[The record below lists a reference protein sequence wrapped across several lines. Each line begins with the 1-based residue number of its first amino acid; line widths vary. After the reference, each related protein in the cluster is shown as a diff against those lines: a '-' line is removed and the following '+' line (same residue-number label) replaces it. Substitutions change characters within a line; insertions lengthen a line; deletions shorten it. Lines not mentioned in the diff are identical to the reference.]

1 MMARLGRNLSQ
12 PHHPPRAQTW
22 PPGQMPTL
30 VSPFSVSDHFGAP
43 RICPNKDTLLKRSQT
58 LLIASAV
65 IVPAAL
71 FASAAW
77 QSRADALRKGEG
89 EIVHSIA
96 ELRDSV
102 HTTLDAE
109 KRTLISVEDHI
120 RSMTWAEIAD
130 PDTSV
135 FLHRLAAA
143 MEGIEAIWIADP
155 DGYVRAASEPW
166 GQAVRVP
173 EQEFFTAKH
182 DDETSVY
189 LSTLIQGAS
198 PSITSVEVVRSRVSP
213 DGAFN
218 GTIHAALSASYF
230 RDYFQ
235 TATPAS
241 NHAVMVRD
249 DGVVLADDAR
259 VPDYY
264 LNPHTPLMQHIAEQ
278 PTGRMLADRE
288 TLYSYLQVP
297 GFPVYISVGAN
308 KSAILRHW
316 YNGLALYGA
325 TALLASMAL
334 MSISL
339 IAVRRANAVRTALT
353 QLNAETEKR
362 LDAERRL
369 RAAQRM
375 ESVGQLTA
383 GIAHDFNNLLA
394 VILGSLELLMSH
406 AKGHERIQEMAERAH
421 RAGERG
427 ARLVS
432 ALLTFAGRQSL
443 EVRIL
448 NLNEVIRELHPLAE
462 QAVGK
467 EIRIELLLDA
477 ALQDCRADLDQLES
491 ALLNLAVN
499 ARDAMPKGGVLTILT
514 GNTQLAVSDI
524 ANSNAP
530 IVGSWVA
537 VAVRDTGLGMRD
549 EVEAKIFEPFFT
561 TKGVGEGS
569 GLGLCQVLGFVRQV
583 GGHVAVDSVLEHGT
597 TMTLYFPQME
607 AEQ

>member
-1 MMARLGRNLSQ
+1 MRDS
-12 PHHPPRAQTW
+12 
-22 PPGQMPTL
+22 
-30 VSPFSVSDHFGAP
+30 
-43 RICPNKDTLLKRSQT
+43 LLKRSQT

-71 FASAAW
+71 FVSAAW
-77 QSRADALRKGEG
+77 QSRTDALRKGEG
-89 EIVHSIA
+89 EIIHSIA

-120 RSMTWAEIAD
+120 RNMTWAEIAD

-135 FLHRLAAA
+135 FLHHLASA

-166 GQAVRVP
+166 GPGVRVP

-182 DDETSVY
+182 DDETGVY
-189 LSTLIQGAS
+189 LSTLIQGAT
-198 PSITSVEVVRSRVSP
+198 PSITSIEVVRSRLSR

-230 RDYFQ
+230 EDYFQ

-249 DGVVLADDAR
+249 DGVVLTDDAR

-264 LNPHTPLMQHIAEQ
+264 LDPHTPLMQHIAAQ
-278 PTGRMLADRE
+278 PIGRMLADRE

-297 GFPVYISVGAN
+297 GFPVYISIGAN
-308 KSAILRHW
+308 KSAILQHW
-316 YNGLALYGA
+316 YNGLVLYGA
-325 TALLASMAL
+325 TALVASMAL

-339 IAVRRANAVRTALT
+339 IAVRRANAVRGALT
-353 QLNAETEKR
+353 QLNAETERR
-362 LDAERRL
+362 LEAERRL
-369 RAAQRM
+369 RASQRM

-394 VILGSLELLMSH
+394 VILGSLELLITH
-406 AKGHERIQEMAERAH
+406 AKGHERIEQMAERAR

-432 ALLTFAGRQSL
+432 ALLTFAGRQVL

-448 NLNEVIRELHPLAE
+448 SLNDVIRDLLPLAE
-462 QAVGK
+462 QGVGK
-467 EIRIELLLDA
+467 EIRIELSLDR
-477 ALQDCRADLDQLES
+477 ALQACRVDLDQLES

-499 ARDAMPKGGVLTILT
+499 ARDAMPKGGTLTIVT
-514 GNTQLAVSDI
+514 KNTQLAGSDFADTTEPI
-524 ANSNAP
+524 AGP
-530 IVGSWVA
+530 WVA
-537 VAVRDTGLGMRD
+537 VAVQDMGSGMTD
-549 EVEAKIFEPFFT
+549 EVKARIFEPFFT

-569 GLGLCQVLGFVRQV
+569 GLGLCQGTRLCPTGGRACRCGQHV
-583 GGHVAVDSVLEHGT
+583 GAWHDRDTV
-597 TMTLYFPQME
+597 FP
-607 AEQ
+607 ASGR

>member
-1 MMARLGRNLSQ
+1 
-12 PHHPPRAQTW
+12 
-22 PPGQMPTL
+22 
-30 VSPFSVSDHFGAP
+30 
-43 RICPNKDTLLKRSQT
+43 

-102 HTTLDAE
+102 HMTLDAE

-120 RSMTWAEIAD
+120 RRMTWAEIAD
-130 PDTSV
+130 PDTSA
-135 FLHRLAAA
+135 FLHHLAST

-166 GQAVRVP
+166 GQGVRVP
-173 EQEFFTAKH
+173 EQEFFTARH
-182 DDETSVY
+182 DDKTGVY
-189 LSTLIQGAS
+189 LSTLIQGGT
-198 PSITSVEVVRSRVSP
+198 PSISSVELVLSRVSS

-218 GTIHAALSASYF
+218 GTIHAALSAAYF
-230 RDYFQ
+230 ADYFQ
-235 TATPAS
+235 TTTPAS
-241 NHAVMVRD
+241 NHAAMVRD
-249 DGVVLADDAR
+249 DGLVLADDATI
-259 VPDYY
+259 PDYY

-308 KSAILRHW
+308 KSAILQRW
-316 YNGLALYGA
+316 YDGLALYGA
-325 TALLASMAL
+325 TALIAAMAL
-334 MSISL
+334 MTISL
-339 IAVRRANAVRTALT
+339 IAVRRSNAVQAALT
-353 QLNAETEKR
+353 QLNVETEKR
-362 LDAERRL
+362 LETERRL
-369 RAAQRM
+369 RASQRM

-394 VILGSLELLMSH
+394 VILGSLELLITH
-406 AKGHERIQEMAERAH
+406 AKGHERIQQMAERAR

-432 ALLTFAGRQSL
+432 ALLTFAGRQAL
-443 EVRIL
+443 EVRTL
-448 NLNEVIRELHPLAE
+448 NLNPVIRDLLPLAE

-467 EIRIELLLDA
+467 EIRIELVLNP
-477 ALQDCRADLDQLES
+477 ALQECRADLDQLES

-499 ARDAMPKGGVLTILT
+499 ARDAMPKGGTLTILT
-514 GNTQLAVSDI
+514 RNTQRAVSDI
-524 ANSNAP
+524 GDSNEP
-530 IVGSWVA
+530 IAGPWVA
-537 VAVRDTGLGMRD
+537 VAVQDMGSGMTE
-549 EVEAKIFEPFFT
+549 EVKARIFEPFFT

-597 TMTLYFPQME
+597 TVTLYFPQID
-607 AEQ
+607 ADGWRPAGHND